1 MRWFVKSHG
10 NSLCS
15 KYLNTDGTSV
25 HNSSVTFSIY
35 QISWE
40 AKNRTW
46 LYKKMQAARFSETFT
61 TAKMLFSIS
70 QSIWT
75 SIKNLFPHFQSASS
89 PDPRTDFVCFSV
101 VTDGQADGRTDR
113 QADINPVDRDFG
125 ENTWDFSW
133 NISSFMFLVS
143 ISFVTQDCTTAN
155 SHFMHLPFL
164 PLGSYFLL
172 PVFLVHRGVI
182 SLNSSVAILQLSLIP
197 FRVGSFPC
205 LRH

>member
-1 MRWFVKSHG
+1 MSICVDW
-10 NSLCS
+10 
-15 KYLNTDGTSV
+15 LNRLIIGYVANTSTQMALQCTTV
-25 HNSSVTFSIY
+25 
-35 QISWE
+35 
-40 AKNRTW
+40 TW
-46 LYKKMQAARFSETFT
+46 LFQCIKLGETQRLGLDLTTKCRQQAFPKLLQLFT
-61 TAKMLFSIS
+61 KIISPIS

-75 SIKNLFPHFQSASS
+75 SVKKKTVSSFSICFIPGSKNWFCLLQCC
-89 PDPRTDFVCFSV
+89 DRRT
-101 VTDGQADGRTDR
+101 GR
-113 QADINPVDRDFG
+113 QADINSVDRDFR
-125 ENTWDFSW
+125 ENTWEFSW

-182 SLNSSVAILQLSLIP
+182 SLNSSAAILQLSLIP
-197 FRVGSFPC
+197 FRAGSFPC